1 MRASNVSQQKLTK
14 SVVFH
19 AATWKDGGKKCSA
32 KGFGTAHSPATI
44 RWHRAPTRQDLAQR
58 GKRTVEL
65 ISLAAAITLTEWSE
79 RTFWRRF
86 ADGSVKRELESSG
99 NGKSMVHL
107 ESIKAHMA
115 IPLAPEDL
123 ALVRQ
128 ADRGEAAA
136 QSDLALLFLAAG
148 KTRGAIYWLE
158 LAARQDYADAMH
170 WLARCY
176 LDGNG
181 VAPDEYLG
189 LMWLSKAAAHG
200 HRISQGQLQ
209 VMRDRFTVADVE

>member
-1 MRASNVSQQKLTK
+1 
-14 SVVFH
+14 
-19 AATWKDGGKKCSA
+19 
-32 KGFGTAHSPATI
+32 
-44 RWHRAPTRQDLAQR
+44 
-58 GKRTVEL
+58 VEA

-86 ADGSVKRELESSG
+86 ADGSVKRELDNGG

-107 ESIKAHMA
+107 ESIAAH
-115 IPLAPEDL
+115 ITVPLAPGDM

-128 ADRGEAAA
+128 ADRGDAAA
-136 QSDLALLFLAAG
+136 QSDLGLIFLASG
-148 KTRGAIYWLE
+148 KPRGAIYWLE
-158 LAARQDYADAMH
+158 LAAKQDYADAMH

-181 VAPDEYLG
+181 VAPDEHLG
-189 LMWLSKAAAHG
+189 LMWLSRAAAHG

-209 VMRDRFTVADVE
+209 VMRDRFTAAD

>member
-1 MRASNVSQQKLTK
+1 M
-14 SVVFH
+14 
-19 AATWKDGGKKCSA
+19 
-32 KGFGTAHSPATI
+32 
-44 RWHRAPTRQDLAQR
+44 
-58 GKRTVEL
+58 EL

-86 ADGSVKRELESSG
+86 ADGSVKRELEASG
-99 NGKSMVHL
+99 NGKSML
-107 ESIKAHMA
+107 YLDSIRPHMT

-123 ALVRQ
+123 LLVQQ
-128 ADRGEAAA
+128 ADRGDPAA
-136 QSDLALLFLAAG
+136 QNDLALIFLAGG

-181 VAPDEYLG
+181 VAADDHLG

-209 VMRDRFTVADVE
+209 VMRDRFTAAVID

>member
-1 MRASNVSQQKLTK
+1 M
-14 SVVFH
+14 
-19 AATWKDGGKKCSA
+19 
-32 KGFGTAHSPATI
+32 
-44 RWHRAPTRQDLAQR
+44 
-58 GKRTVEL
+58 EL

-107 ESIKAHMA
+107 ESVEAHIT
-115 IPLAPEDL
+115 IPLAAEDL
-123 ALVRQ
+123 TLVQQ
-128 ADRGEAAA
+128 ADRGDAVA
-136 QSDLALLFLAAG
+136 QNDLALIFLAGG
-148 KTRGAIYWLE
+148 KPRGAIYWLE
-158 LAARQDYADAMH
+158 LAAKQDHADAMH

-181 VAPDEYLG
+181 VAPDHHLG

-209 VMRDRFTVADVE
+209 VMQERFTAAEPE

>member
-1 MRASNVSQQKLTK
+1 M
-14 SVVFH
+14 
-19 AATWKDGGKKCSA
+19 C
-32 KGFGTAHSPATI
+32 
-44 RWHRAPTRQDLAQR
+44 WHRAPTRQDLAQR
-58 GKRTVEL
+58 RKQTVEL

-86 ADGSVKRELESSG
+86 ADGSVKREVESGG

-107 ESIKAHMA
+107 ESIEAHFA

-123 ALVRQ
+123 ALVQQ
-128 ADRGEAAA
+128 ADRGDPSA
-136 QSDLALLFLAAG
+136 QNDLALIFLAGG

-158 LAARQDYADAMH
+158 LAAKQDCADAMH

-181 VAPDEYLG
+181 VAPDDYLG
-189 LMWLSKAAAHG
+189 LMWLSRAAAQG
-200 HRISQGQLQ
+200 HLISQGQLQ
-209 VMRDRFTVADVE
+209 AMRDRFTAADVG